1 VQTAGVGSDY
11 RPSAADIYARLDR
24 QTAAREM
31 PVVRDG
37 QREGVC
43 VAAVFTDPSLDE
55 GHAFFGPLI
64 RSLRVHAGW
73 LGHSMFFAPP
83 GRNENMWLEEE
94 QVEMCIVHG
103 AEGLI
108 VLGGSDG
115 NPDVLSDRFPEFPTV
130 FVEYDTIGG
139 RSAHV
144 GIDNERA
151 FGDVV
156 THLATAGGGHS
167 RIATITG
174 GLDAREGAE
183 RLSGY
188 RSTLQRLGYEIR
200 KEYIQYGNF
209 EHPTGYEGMKKLLAL
224 DEPPDAVAAA
234 SDVQAVAAIMAI
246 EEAGLRCPEDI
257 AVTGFDDAE
266 WAATMRPA
274 LTTVRQPAA
283 EMGVAAL
290 DAVLAMIDDPKLTPP
305 TVLLPGAL
313 IVRESCG
320 A

>member
-1 VQTAGVGSDY
+1 VQTAQVRSDY
-11 RPSAADIYARLDR
+11 RPTAADIYAQLDR
-24 QTAAREM
+24 QTAARTA
-31 PVVRDG
+31 PPPRD
-37 QREGVC
+37 REAVC
-43 VAAVFTDPSLDE
+43 VAVAFTDLSLDE

-64 RSLRVHAGW
+64 RSLRVRAGW
-73 LGHSMFFAPP
+73 LGHAMFFAPP
-83 GRNENMWLEEE
+83 GRNENMWLEEG
-94 QVEMCIVHG
+94 QVAQCIEHG
-103 AEGLI
+103 AKGLI

-144 GIDNERA
+144 GIDNEQA
-151 FGDVV
+151 FGEIVA
-156 THLATAGGGHS
+156 HLATAGGGHS

-200 KEYIQYGNF
+200 KEYIEYGNF
-209 EHPTGYEGMKKLLAL
+209 EHTSGYEGMKRLLAL
-224 DEPPDAVAAA
+224 DDPPDAVAAA
-234 SDVQAVAAIMAI
+234 SDVQAAAAIRAI

-274 LTTVRQPAA
+274 LTTMRQPAA
-283 EMGVAAL
+283 EMGEAAL
-290 DAVLAMIDDPKLTPP
+290 DAVLRMIADPALKPP
-305 TVLLPGAL
+305 TVLLPGTL
-313 IVRESCG
+313 VVRESCG